1 MERKP
6 DIQYVHQFYIY
17 GSEAPAIELEQSQKK
32 KRFSLPRVVPDRK
45 LRLRIDPMAV
55 CGIAVAVVMVILM
68 AVGVSQYMAVCD
80 RYEAMSN
87 YVIDLRNENVSLQ
100 RQYRAGYEL
109 DDIYDKAIA
118 IGMIPREDAE
128 VITIADYVPIEQDK
142 PSLWDDI
149 IWFCK
154 GLFA

>member
-1 MERKP
+1 M
-6 DIQYVHQFYIY
+6 Q
-17 GSEAPAIELEQSQKK
+17 AL
-32 KRFSLPRVVPDRK
+32 
-45 LRLRIDPMAV
+45 
-55 CGIAVAVVMVILM
+55 ILYRCSIS
-68 AVGVSQYMAVCD
+68 AHF
-80 RYEAMSN
+80 
-87 YVIDLRNENVSLQ
+87 LQ
-100 RQYRAGYEL
+100 QQYRAGYEL

-128 VITIADYVPIEQDK
+128 VVTIADYVPPEQDE

>member
-32 KRFSLPRVVPDRK
+32 KKFSLPRVVPDRK
-45 LRLRIDPMAV
+45 IRLSIDPMAV
-55 CGIAVAVVMVILM
+55 CGIAVAIVMVILM
-68 AVGVSQYMAVCD
+68 AVGVSQYMDVCD
-80 RYEAMSN
+80 SYETMSN
-87 YVIDLRNENVSLQ
+87 YVIDLRNEHVSLQ
-100 RQYRAGYEL
+100 QQYRAGYEL

-128 VITIADYVPIEQDK
+128 VVTIADYVPIEQDE

-149 IWFCK
+149 VWFCK